1 MSSIDRRQFVKR
13 SLAVVGAGGMGAL
26 AGALGEA
33 ELRAGSKAPSA
44 AAQSRE
50 TLQRELLTRV
60 PFDGPHQAGIL
71 TPPPAQSTF
80 LALDSIAPNRQV
92 LAETLQTLCM
102 RARGLTQGETVGV
115 QELDDPPPDSGI
127 LGAFDAPDAL
137 TVTIAFGASLFDDR
151 YGLAARKPR
160 RLRSM
165 PSFAGDELDPTRTH
179 GDLLVQVCAAHRDT
193 ATHTVRELMRSV
205 AGRLTPRWRIDGF
218 QSARRGPTPHNNP
231 RNLFAFRDGT
241 ANPEVSDASLMNRLV
256 WVQPRSGEPGW
267 MIGGTYQVVRTIRMH
282 VEFWDRVG
290 MFEQQNM
297 IGRYRVS
304 GAPLGG
310 TDEFQD
316 PRYELDPLGKRIP
329 LNAHIRLANPR
340 TPATADQRI
349 LRRGYNYDRGIDQA
363 GDLDQGLVFVAF
375 NQDVQRQFATIQ
387 RRLAEE
393 PMIDYITPV
402 GGGYFFAPSGAR
414 SPGDWV
420 GSRLF
425 S

>member
-1 MSSIDRRQFVKR
+1 MSPLDRRQFVKR
-13 SLAVVGAGGMGAL
+13 SLAVVGAGGIGAL
-26 AGALGEA
+26 AGALGET
-33 ELRAGSKAPSA
+33 ELGTGATAPSA
-44 AAQSRE
+44 TAQSRE
-50 TLQRELLTRV
+50 LLQRELRTRV
-60 PFDGPHQAGIL
+60 PFDGLHQAGIL
-71 TPPPAQSTF
+71 TPAPAQASF
-80 LALDSIAPNRQV
+80 VALDSIAPNREL
-92 LAETLQTLCM
+92 LADTLQTLCA
-102 RARGLTQGETVGV
+102 RARGLSQGETVGV

-137 TVTIAFGASLFDDR
+137 TVTLAFGASLFDAR

-160 RLRSM
+160 RLRPM
-165 PSFAGDELDPTRTH
+165 PSFPGDELDATRTH

-193 ATHTVRELMRSV
+193 VTHTVRELMRVV

-218 QSARRGPTPHNNP
+218 QSTRRGPAPRNNP

-241 ANPEVSDASLMNRLV
+241 ANPQVSDASLMNRLI
-256 WVQPRSGEPGW
+256 WVQPRAGEPAW
-267 MIGGTYQVVRTIRMH
+267 ASGGTYQVVRTIRMH

-340 TPATADQRI
+340 TQATEGQRV
-349 LRRGYNYDRGIDQA
+349 LRRGYNYDRGLDEA
-363 GDLDQGLVFVAF
+363 GNLDQGLVFVAF

-387 RRLAEE
+387 GRLAEE

-402 GGGYFFAPSGAR
+402 GGGYFFTPPGAR
-414 SPGDWV
+414 GPADWV

-425 S
+425 A